1 MKILVVEDDSILG
14 MGLYKSLGS
23 KGFDVTLASTGIIAE
38 SVLYQK
44 FDLVILDLGLPD
56 IDGIDIL
63 KKLRKKSIV
72 PILILSARSDIKDK
86 INGLECGADDY
97 MVKPFELNEL
107 LARVKALT
115 RRSISFK
122 TNIIIGK
129 IIFNIFENK
138 IKVDNQILDLPL
150 REYKILEFLILKR
163 GSVVSKDNIADYLC
177 SSCGELSDNAI
188 EVYVHRLRKRFELLD
203 VHIKTIH
210 GIGYLIQEEIQK

>member
-1 MKILVVEDDSILG
+1 MKILVVEDDAILG
-14 MGLYKSLGS
+14 MGLYKSLSGN
-23 KGFDVTLASTGIIAE
+23 GFDVKLASTGIIAE

-72 PILILSARSDIKDK
+72 PVLILSARSDIKDK

-138 IKVDNQILDLPL
+138 IKVDN
-150 REYKILEFLILKR
+150 
-163 GSVVSKDNIADYLC
+163 
-177 SSCGELSDNAI
+177 
-188 EVYVHRLRKRFELLD
+188 
-203 VHIKTIH
+203 
-210 GIGYLIQEEIQK
+210 